1 MISKFG
7 IRSSSQTCHTRT
19 PFVIIDDSEKFSQND
34 ARRPATPA
42 TNKVRHA
49 LATTFVE
56 PELEPEL
63 ELEPLLLAEAAVV
76 AVLAGFAVATP

>member
-1 MISKFG
+1 MI
-7 IRSSSQTCHTRT
+7 IY
-19 PFVIIDDSEKFSQND
+19 DSEKFSQND

-42 TNKVRHA
+42 TNKARHA

-63 ELEPLLLAEAAVV
+63 ELELEPLLLAEAAAV